1 MNTQQKVISVLI
13 SLLTSKNTF
22 PLFII
27 YLTLVWTVGIARTIA
42 YYTKTNVKGT
52 VNVFSSDPQFQ
63 ALNILDLQ

>member
-27 YLTLVWTVGIARTIA
+27 YLTLVWTVGIARTSE
-42 YYTKTNVKGT
+42 YYTKNVKGS
-52 VNVFSSDPQFQ
+52 VNVFSSVPQFQ
-63 ALNILDLQ
+63 ALKILDLQ